1 MALTFLKADKCDFSY
16 EFYHLDNSW
25 SAVKDGKEVKFM
37 TFVDDNHVKM
47 FGSDAVVE
55 LSQAGAVA
63 YKAIATGNTVAFAE

>member
-1 MALTFLKADKCDFSY
+1 
-16 EFYHLDNSW
+16 
-25 SAVKDGKEVKFM
+25 M